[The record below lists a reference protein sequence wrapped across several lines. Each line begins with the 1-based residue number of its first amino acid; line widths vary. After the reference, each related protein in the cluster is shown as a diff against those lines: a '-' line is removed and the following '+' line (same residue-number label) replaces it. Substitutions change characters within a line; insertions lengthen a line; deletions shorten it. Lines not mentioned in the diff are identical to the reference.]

1 MTEKQYAVIQ
11 PYLPI
16 QRGNVRISNL
26 PVISAILFA
35 AENSRKWRDLPPRFG
50 SGTRVYTRMRRW
62 ADVGVL
68 DRLFDA
74 PEEYR
79 MICMSVDCLGLDS
92 TSVKVHPYGTGALK
106 KTNLNQLVSHA
117 ETGMPK
123 CI

>member
-26 PVISAILFA
+26 SVISAILFA

-79 MICMSVDCLGLDS
+79 RSACLLIAWVS
-92 TSVKVHPYGTGALK
+92 TARRSRCTPMVQVRLK
-106 KTNLNQLVSHA
+106 KRTSLNW
-117 ETGMPK
+117 
-123 CI
+123 